1 MDLLKLLEPYNEDL
15 DYAFKGMGITKKVS
29 DNMPELI
36 DIWVEVQKKHTEEI
50 YGNPNHA
57 VDRCNNC
64 SNSVLKNLY
73 RWRNIY
79 RKKVEESAE
88 KYLKDN
94 VPFVSTQDQIEFKG
108 VPQKEFFKTITL
120 EGTKGKPEYFKEE
133 GVKSQF
139 EYHTK
144 EEIINLKWPQ
154 FKTYCKEQGLSV
166 KGKKRAELMKELGL

>member
-36 DIWVEVQKKHTEEI
+36 NIWVEVQKKHTEEI

-79 RKKVEESAE
+79 RERGMG
-88 KYLKDN
+88 
-94 VPFVSTQDQIEFKG
+94 VSNEDFTRLISKDQIEFKG
-108 VPQKEFFKTITL
+108 VPQQE
-120 EGTKGKPEYFKEE
+120 
-133 GVKSQF
+133 VKIVLNGHDLN
-139 EYHTK
+139 EVIK
-144 EEIINLKWPQ
+144 MKWPQ

>member
-73 RWRNIY
+73 RWREIY
-79 RKKVEESAE
+79 KKRGMGVSNEDFTRLIS
-88 KYLKDN
+88 KDH
-94 VPFVSTQDQIEFKG
+94 IEFKG
-108 VPQKEFFKTITL
+108 VPQEAIKL
-120 EGTKGKPEYFKEE
+120 AEGHYISNVESSGDAYVE
-133 GVKSQF
+133 SM
-139 EYHTK
+139 
-144 EEIINLKWPQ
+144 KWPQ

>member
-79 RKKVEESAE
+79 RQRGMGVTNEDFTRVMSK
-88 KYLKDN
+88 
-94 VPFVSTQDQIEFKG
+94 DQIEFKG
-108 VPQKEFFKTITL
+108 VSQ
-120 EGTKGKPEYFKEE
+120 EE
-133 GVKSQF
+133 VEQRPDVNHNVF
-139 EYHTK
+139 LVPDDIEAM
-144 EEIINLKWPQ
+144 KWPQ

>member
-108 VPQKEFFKTITL
+108 VPQ
-120 EGTKGKPEYFKEE
+120 EE
-133 GVKSQF
+133 VEQRPDVKHNVF
-139 EYHTK
+139 LVPDDIEAM
-144 EEIINLKWPQ
+144 KWPQ

>member
-36 DIWVEVQKKHTEEI
+36 NIWVEVQKKHTEEI

-79 RKKVEESAE
+79 RERGMG
-88 KYLKDN
+88 
-94 VPFVSTQDQIEFKG
+94 VSNEDFTRVMSKDQIEFKG
-108 VPQKEFFKTITL
+108 VPQ
-120 EGTKGKPEYFKEE
+120 EE
-133 GVKSQF
+133 VKSLGF
-139 EYHTK
+139 DNNPDLSEDAK
-144 EEIINLKWPQ
+144 EANRIERIKEMKWPQ